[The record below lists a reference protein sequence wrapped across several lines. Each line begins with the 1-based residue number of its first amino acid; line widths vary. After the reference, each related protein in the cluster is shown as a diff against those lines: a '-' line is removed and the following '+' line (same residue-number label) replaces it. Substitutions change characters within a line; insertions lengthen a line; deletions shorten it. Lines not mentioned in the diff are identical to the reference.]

1 MPHRPIRNTR
11 PICSIR
17 PIRRAVTEASRRQLL
32 LGAAAALGLAAW
44 PDTPAW
50 AQAQAQA
57 FPSRPLRLVVPFP
70 PGGPV
75 DTVART
81 VAQPLAEAWGQPV
94 VVDNRA
100 GAGGIVGADLAAK
113 SPADG
118 YTVLVCSIHHSVL
131 PALKPKLP
139 YDIERDFVPLT
150 FGARFPIV
158 LVAHPS
164 VEAKTVAELIAL
176 DKRAPGKLSYG
187 SSGNGGGSHLAGE
200 LFNLQAGTQL
210 LHVPYK
216 GSAPAMADLLG
227 GQVQLMFSDAPTALA
242 QVRAGKVRALGVANA
257 QRSDLFPGVPTF
269 AEAGVAGY
277 EAYSWAGFVA
287 PAATPRDVAAKLS
300 ADIARVL
307 AVPEVK
313 ARLHDAGA
321 EAAATSAEAF
331 GRFLSAEIGKW
342 GRVVKAGNIQAD

>member
-1 MPHRPIRNTR
+1 MSNPL
-11 PICSIR
+11 
-17 PIRRAVTEASRRQLL
+17 SRRPLL
-32 LGAAAALGLAAW
+32 LVAALAGLGLSPLAAH
-44 PDTPAW
+44 
-50 AQAQAQA
+50 AQA
-57 FPSRPLRLVVPFP
+57 FPNKPVRLVVPFP

-81 VAQPLAEAWGQPV
+81 VGQKLQELWGQPV

-100 GAGGIVGADLAAK
+100 GAGGQVGADHVAK
-113 SPADG
+113 AVPDG
-118 YTVLVCSIHHSVL
+118 YTVFVCSIHHAVL

-158 LVAHPS
+158 LVLAPG
-164 VEAKTVAELIAL
+164 VEAKSVADLITLA
-176 DKRAPGKLSYG
+176 KRQPGKLAYA
-187 SSGNGGGSHLAGE
+187 SSGNGGGTHLAGE
-200 LFNLQAGTQL
+200 LFDLQAGTKL

-216 GSAPAMADLLG
+216 GSAPAMADVLG
-227 GQVQLMFSDAPTALA
+227 SQVQMMFADAPTALP
-242 QVRAGKVRALGVANA
+242 QVRGGKVRAIGVAQA
-257 QRSDLFPGVPTF
+257 QRSELFPGVPTF

-277 EAYSWAGFVA
+277 DAYSWAGFVA
-287 PAATPRDVAAKLS
+287 PAGTPKDVAAKLS

-307 AVPEVK
+307 ALPEVK

-321 EAAATSAEAF
+321 EPAPTSAEGF
-331 GRFLSAEIGKW
+331 GRFIHDELAKW

>member
-1 MPHRPIRNTR
+1 MSAPRCATVPN
-11 PICSIR
+11 
-17 PIRRAVTEASRRQLL
+17 RRAMVEPSRRRLL
-32 LGAAAALGLAAW
+32 LGASATLGLAAW
-44 PDTPAW
+44 PGTA
-50 AQAQAQA
+50 ALAQA
-57 FPSRPLRLVVPFP
+57 FPGKPVRLVVPFP

-81 VAQPLAEAWGQPV
+81 VGHKLAELWGQAV
-94 VVDNRA
+94 VIDNRA

-118 YTVLVCSIHHSVL
+118 YTVFVCSIHHSVL
-131 PALKPKLP
+131 PALKAKLP

-176 DKRAPGKLSYG
+176 DKRAPGKLSFG
-187 SSGNGGGSHLAGE
+187 SSGNGGGTHLAGE

-216 GSAPAMADLLG
+216 GSAPAMGDLLG
-227 GQVQLMFSDAPTALA
+227 GQVQLMFSDAPTALP

-257 QRSDLFPGVPTF
+257 QRSDLLPGVPTF
-269 AEAGVAGY
+269 AEAGVPGY

-287 PAATPRDVAAKLS
+287 PAATPKDVAAKLS

-307 AVPEVK
+307 ALPDVK

-321 EAAATSAEAF
+321 EAAPNSPEVF
-331 GRFLSAEIGKW
+331 GRFLSTEIAKW

>member
-1 MPHRPIRNTR
+1 M
-11 PICSIR
+11 
-17 PIRRAVTEASRRQLL
+17 TETSRRQLL
-32 LGAAAALGLAAW
+32 LGASASLSLAAW
-44 PDTPAW
+44 PGAAAW
-50 AQAQAQA
+50 AQA
-57 FPSRPLRLVVPFP
+57 FPAKPVRLVVPFP

-81 VAQPLAEAWGQPV
+81 VAQRLAEAWGQPV

-100 GAGGIVGADLAAK
+100 GAGGMVGADHAAK
-113 SPADG
+113 SVADG
-118 YTVLVCSIHHSVL
+118 TTVFVCAIHHSVL

-164 VEAKTVAELIAL
+164 VDAKTVAELIAL

-187 SSGNGGGSHLAGE
+187 SSGNGGGTHLAGE

-216 GSAPAMADLLG
+216 GSAPAMSDLLG
-227 GQVQLMFSDAPTALA
+227 GQVQLMFSDAPTALPH
-242 QVRAGKVRALGVANA
+242 VRAGKVRALGVANA
-257 QRSDLFPGVPTF
+257 QRSELFPGVPTF
-269 AEAGVAGY
+269 AEAGVPGY

-287 PAATPRDVAAKLS
+287 PAATPKDVAAKLS
-300 ADIARVL
+300 AEIARVL
-307 AVPEVK
+307 ALPDVK

-321 EAAATSAEAF
+321 EAAPTSADAF
-331 GRFLSAEIGKW
+331 GRFLNLEIAKW
-342 GRVVKAGNIQAD
+342 GRVVKAGNITAD

>member
-1 MPHRPIRNTR
+1 MTQHNLHHHLN
-11 PICSIR
+11 
-17 PIRRAVTEASRRQLL
+17 RRHLL
-32 LGAAAALGLAAW
+32 LAATSASLGLAPLAS
-44 PDTPAW
+44 
-50 AQAQAQA
+50 QAQA
-57 FPSRPLRLVVPFP
+57 FPARPVRLVVPFP

-81 VAQPLAEAWGQPV
+81 VGQKLQELWGQPV
-94 VVDNRA
+94 LVDNRA
-100 GAGGIVGADLAAK
+100 GAGGQVGADHVAKAA
-113 SPADG
+113 PDG
-118 YTVLVCSIHHSVL
+118 HTVFVCSIHHTVL

-158 LVAHPS
+158 LVVHPG

-176 DKRAPGKLSYG
+176 DKRLPGKLSYA
-187 SSGNGGGSHLAGE
+187 SSGNGGGTHLAGE
-200 LFNLQAGTQL
+200 LFNLQAGTRL

-216 GSAPAMADLLG
+216 GSAPAMADVLG
-227 GQVQLMFSDAPTALA
+227 GQVQMMFADAPTALP
-242 QVRAGKVRALGVANA
+242 QVRGGKVRALGVAQA
-257 QRSDLFPGVPTF
+257 QRSELLPAVPTF

-277 EAYSWAGFVA
+277 DAYSWAGFVA
-287 PAATPRDVAAKLS
+287 PAGTPKDVAAKLS

-307 AVPEVK
+307 ALPDVK

-321 EAAATSAEAF
+321 EPAPGSGEAF
-331 GRFLSAEIGKW
+331 GQFLAAELAKW